1 MNKKSKLGFALIT
14 NTVDP
19 TAPLLYRIW
28 TESGLNALATTIYV
42 GQTRNGSG
50 RPFHRYDLNL
60 RRLLAGKPPLN
71 NNQYRPV
78 IHDLRVAH
86 AAGHKICIELVRNV
100 DLSSERITA
109 AERQLQGQLGV
120 LPVGKTERRMLNDDG
135 TPI

>member
-1 MNKKSKLGFALIT
+1 MNKTSKLGFALIT

-19 TAPLLYRIW
+19 TGPLLYRIW
-28 TESGLNALATTIYV
+28 TESGSNALATTIYV
-42 GQTRNGSG
+42 GQTRNGCG
-50 RPFHRYDLNL
+50 RPFQRYDLNL

-71 NNQYRPV
+71 GDRYRPV

-86 AAGHKICIELVRNV
+86 AAGHKISIELVRNV

-109 AERQLQGQLGV
+109 AEQQLQEQLGV
-120 LPVGKTERRMLNDDG
+120 RLIAKTERRMLNDDG